1 MIIHSKLQLFFKN
14 THSYCLHFKLKNSF
28 CSNPSEELQIQ
39 ALKEKVRLNCV
50 FDNQKKNEKEYN
62 DLIDEAFR
70 VYPIV
75 LQLSKNEEN
84 ALKDQYLSLLDFITT
99 KKARKTF
106 DQEVNAQLVNHLQL
120 NLFKNQIENFL
131 KIEKLSLVQQASAVS
146 QQQFHFLHRGHLQVF
161 GVKIDRAQNEFIHK
175 YTYQKNQAELRFTRR
190 ITSQEKLDQ
199 LDIKDIMPEELQGKT
214 TKMKKQIEDIMSKDT
229 KELDENAPRTLKGT
243 ILDVAKKF
251 GYDFKDN
258 KIDGAEYFNKISQY
272 KKKAYQSLH
281 KSEEYIL
288 VEDFLLRTTE
298 SIRIKSLSGEVV
310 WEDTPKEDGLF
321 HHYIR
326 TEALCDLN
334 EAHSIKNNRKRIIT
348 DIDGKLYGNPPC
360 LVKRFDLTNK

>member
-1 MIIHSKLQLFFKN
+1 MIINSKLQLFFKS
-14 THSYCLHFKLKNSF
+14 THCSLHFKLKNSF
-28 CSNPSEELQIQ
+28 CSNPTQELQIQ
-39 ALKEKVRLNCV
+39 ALKEKVRLNCI
-50 FDNQKKNEKEYN
+50 FDSQKKNEKEYN
-62 DLIDEAFR
+62 DQIDEAFR

-75 LQLSKNEEN
+75 LQLQKNEEN
-84 ALKDQYLSLLDFITT
+84 SLKDQYLSLLDFIIT

-106 DQEVNAQLVNHLQL
+106 DQEVNAQLVSYIQQ

-131 KIEKLSLVQQASAVS
+131 KIEKLSLAQQGTTAS

-161 GVKIDRAQNEFIHK
+161 GVKIDRSQNEFIHK

-199 LDIKDIMPEELQGKT
+199 LDIKDILPEELQGKT
-214 TKMKKQIEDIMSKDT
+214 TKIKKQIEDIMSKDT
-229 KELDENAPRTLKGT
+229 KELDVNAPKTLKGT

-272 KKKAYQSLH
+272 KKKAYESLH
-281 KSEEYIL
+281 KSEQYIL
-288 VEDFLLRTTE
+288 IEDFLLRTTE
-298 SIRIKSLSGEVV
+298 SIRIKALSDEVL
-310 WEDTPKEDGLF
+310 WEDIPKQDGLF

-334 EAHSIKNNRKRIIT
+334 EAPSLKNNRRRIIT
-348 DIDGKLYGNPPC
+348 DIDGKLSGNPPC
-360 LVKRFDLTNK
+360 LVKRFDLATK

>member
-1 MIIHSKLQLFFKN
+1 MIIHSKLQLILKSTHKN
-14 THSYCLHFKLKNSF
+14 SLYFKLKNHF
-28 CSNPSEELQIQ
+28 CSNPSQEEQVK
-39 ALKEKVRLNCV
+39 ALKEKVRLNCI
-50 FDNQKKNEKEYN
+50 FDSEKKNEKEYN
-62 DLIDEAFR
+62 DQIDEAFR

-75 LQLSKNEEN
+75 LQLQKNEEN
-84 ALKDQYLSLLDFITT
+84 TLKEQYLGLLDFITT

-106 DQEVNAQLVNHLQL
+106 DQEVNAQLVSYLQQ

-131 KIEKLSLVQQASAVS
+131 KIERMSLAQQGNAS

-161 GVKIDRAQNEFIHK
+161 GVRMDRSQNEFIHK

-199 LDIKDIMPEELQGKT
+199 LDIKDILPEELQGKT
-214 TKMKKQIEDIMSKDT
+214 TKMKKQIEDIMSKET
-229 KELDENAPRTLKGT
+229 KELDQNAPKTLKGT

-258 KIDGAEYFNKISQY
+258 KIDGAEYFNKISSY
-272 KKKAYQSLH
+272 KKKAFESLH

-288 VEDFLLRTTE
+288 VEDFMLRTTE
-298 SIRIKSLSGEVV
+298 SIRIKALSGEVL
-310 WEDTPKEDGLF
+310 WEDIPKEDGLF

-334 EAHSIKNNRKRIIT
+334 EAPSLKNNRKRIIT
-348 DIDGKLYGNPPC
+348 DIDGKLFGNPPC
-360 LVKRFDLTNK
+360 LVKRFDLATK